1 VATQS
6 GQENGKRMFL
16 TSSCHYFFRLRQAQC
31 ARPSAVPVFGRVCAG
46 CITLGILEQAIE
58 PDGKRPQFAENG
70 LESCFRSSTLS

>member
-16 TSSCHYFFRLRQAQC
+16 TSSCHYSFPPRLAQC
-31 ARPSAVPVFGRVCAG
+31 VRRPPFSVFGWVCAG
-46 CITLGILEQAIE
+46 CITPGILEQAME

-70 LESCFRSSTLS
+70 LETCFRSSTLS